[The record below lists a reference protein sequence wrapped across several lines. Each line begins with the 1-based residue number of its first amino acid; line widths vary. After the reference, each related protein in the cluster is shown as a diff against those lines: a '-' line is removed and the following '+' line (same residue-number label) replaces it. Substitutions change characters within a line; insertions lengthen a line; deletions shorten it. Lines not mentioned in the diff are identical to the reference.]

1 MRAKLR
7 RDLNLLVLK
16 LRPSKASS
24 FFPMA
29 ELQRREGRERRIW
42 FMLSSFEWKCYKRK
56 EEKTRYDIRRLLSN
70 EVSEVG
76 INDLKG

>member
-24 FFPMA
+24 FLPICSHRLKTN
-29 ELQRREGRERRIW
+29 EREREQVDVI
-42 FMLSSFEWKCYKRK
+42 LGLNGVYKRK
-56 EEKTRYDIRRLLSN
+56 EEKTRCVVRGLLSN
-70 EVSEVG
+70 EVF
-76 INDLKG
+76 L